1 MRDIV
6 VTCGIAIGTLP
17 FLMLVKPVNGVTLD
31 LLPQTQNVTLGESVI
46 IDVQISELGN
56 GIAPS
61 VGGFQLQLD
70 YDPGVLTFDDI
81 TFSGLIDLPGFG
93 SQSVDSST
101 PGIVIFGDVFLDNDT
116 GDLNVAQPDS
126 FSLANIELIGS
137 GIGTNSPLTLSIIE
151 IVDEGFMEFDPVTQN
166 DATVTVNPATTQV
179 PESSLGLTVWGLLL
193 GLSWMITKKKQSL

>member
-17 FLMLVKPVNGVTLD
+17 LFILVKPVNGVTLD

-81 TFSGLIDLPGFG
+81 TFSGLIDLSNLGT
-93 SQSVDSST
+93 QSFDSST
-101 PGIVIFGDVFLDNDT
+101 PGMFFFGDASLDSPAE
-116 GDLNVAQPDS
+116 LNSAQPDT
-126 FSLANIELIGS
+126 FSLANIEFIGS
-137 GIGTNSPLTLSIIE
+137 GIGTNSPLNLSIIE
-151 IVDEGFMEFDPVTQN
+151 IVDENFIEFDPVTQN